1 VIQKREQK
9 MSADTK
15 SVADLA
21 YELWVARG
29 RPHGSALQDWAEA
42 ERQLALRGKAPPPTR
57 EAKEQRKIPV
67 AAQDQSPASKTP
79 KQRKIKKASDAPQR
93 RKRPGKSID
102 EG

>member
-1 VIQKREQK
+1 

-15 SVADLA
+15 TVPELA

-42 ERQLALRGKAPPPTR
+42 ERQLAARGKAPRPTQ
-57 EAKEQRKIPV
+57 EAKEQPKMPT
-67 AAQDQSPASKTP
+67 AAKGPASKTP
-79 KQRKIKKASDAPQR
+79 KQRKTKKESNAPQQ

-102 EG
+102 DG